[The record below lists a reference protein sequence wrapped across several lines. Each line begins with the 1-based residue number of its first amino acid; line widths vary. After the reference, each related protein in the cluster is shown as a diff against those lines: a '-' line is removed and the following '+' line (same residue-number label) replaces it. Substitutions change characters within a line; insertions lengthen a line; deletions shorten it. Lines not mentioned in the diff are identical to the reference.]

1 MNRNVLK
8 TLNILVNIFSIIVFF
23 FIGFYAARELN
34 NTNSLVL
41 SLIFVI
47 VSALI
52 SFFLSTVL
60 HEFGHVTAGFLSGY
74 SFIMLRIQ
82 DFLWVKTTDG
92 LKMKR
97 QYIQGV
103 VGQAMMA
110 PPEDQEYPPFI
121 LYHSGGL
128 LMNLI
133 LMVISLTAGSIIMN
147 PFVSTFLVFFG
158 GMNFLFIILNG
169 IPNGINDG
177 TNLYRCLKSKKQQKQ
192 IKQLL
197 IIYEKTILGEPL
209 SEIIEEIYI
218 DDDYPIYHSSNTSMQ
233 SVYAS
238 SFFETFEFERAKEE
252 IKVLWEN
259 FDQLFP
265 SHKPDIAQ
273 NYLFTLLMTEP
284 DHYLVHKIYNG
295 HFFEPFI
302 DEERADIW
310 RIRSA
315 YALYTEHDPIKAYAE
330 LQKGREWIK
339 DEPSLTKINLETK
352 LYDHIEDLIKNSD
365 KSGVEQLKKAKQT

>member
-8 TLNILVNIFSIIVFF
+8 ILNILIYIFSAIVFF
-23 FIGFYAARELN
+23 FIGFYCIRVLN

-52 SFFLSTVL
+52 SFFLSTVF
-60 HEFGHVTAGFLSGY
+60 HEFGHLIAGFLSGY

-82 DFLWVKTTDG
+82 DFLWVKTNDG

-97 QYIQGV
+97 QYIQGM

-110 PPEDQEYPPFI
+110 PPKDQTYPPFI

-128 LMNLI
+128 LMNLV
-133 LMVISLTAGSIIMN
+133 LMVISLVAGTIITN
-147 PFVSTFLVFFG
+147 PFVSTFLIFFG
-158 GMNFLFIILNG
+158 GINFLFVILNG

-177 TNLYRCLKSKKQQKQ
+177 TNLYRCLRSKKQQKQ
-192 IKQLL
+192 MKQLL

-209 SEIIEEIYI
+209 DKIAEEIYI
-218 DDDYPIYHSSNTSMQ
+218 DDDYPIYHSSNASMQ

-259 FDQLFP
+259 FDQLFL

-273 NYLFTLLMTEP
+273 NYLFTLLMTDP
-284 DHYLVHKIYNG
+284 DHYLIHKIYNG
-295 HFFEPFI
+295 KFFEPFME
-302 DEERADIW
+302 EERADIR
-310 RIRSA
+310 RIRSV
-315 YALYTEHDPIKAYAE
+315 YALCAEHDPIKAYAE
-330 LQKGREWIK
+330 LTKGKEWIN
-339 DEPSLTKINLETK
+339 DEPSLMKINLETK
-352 LYDHIEDLIKNSD
+352 LYDYIEDMIKNSG
-365 KSGVEQLKKAKQT
+365 KNGAEEVKKMK